1 MKKLLI
7 FAFLMAAFA
16 SCKKTP
22 EFNGEEFKMGGGL
35 FILNEGNY
43 MGGNGSLS
51 FYSYDSTKIYN
62 DLFQTVNGRPLGD
75 VPFSMVIKDDR
86 AYIVVNNSGKIE
98 VINSSTL
105 QSVTTINNLI
115 SPRNIAFINSSKA
128 YVTSLYSDSI
138 AILDTYSNSI
148 SGYINLR
155 RTSEAIVIA
164 GNKAYI
170 SNWAGGNEIMV
181 VNTLD
186 NKVVDS
192 IKVGTEPESMVLDIN
207 KNLWVLST
215 GGWSGT
221 EVAKL
226 SKINISTDKVLFSY
240 DFPGNGAYP
249 SSLTIDSYGQ
259 VLYYLDKGV
268 RQMDINLGK
277 LPAAPIIPETGATFY
292 KLGVNPSNGDI
303 FVTDA
308 VDYAQPGYVLI
319 YKNDGTFIRKEKADI
334 IPGSM
339 CFKIRL

>member
-1 MKKLLI
+1 MKNLLMFI
-7 FAFLMAAFA
+7 LLLTAIV
-16 SCKKTP
+16 SCKKSTEYNGD
-22 EFNGEEFKMGGGL
+22 EFTMGGGV
-35 FILNEGNY
+35 FIINEGNF

-51 FYSYDSTKIYN
+51 FYSYDSTKIFN
-62 DLFQTVNGRPLGD
+62 DLFQSANGRPLGD
-75 VPFSMVIKDDR
+75 VPYSMIIKEDR
-86 AYIVVNNSGKIE
+86 AYLVVNNSGKIE
-98 VINSSTL
+98 VINSTTL
-105 QSVTTINNLI
+105 QSVTTINNLV

-128 YVTSLYSDSI
+128 YVSSLYSDSVT
-138 AILDTYSNSI
+138 ILDTYNNSI

-155 RTSEAIVIA
+155 RTSEAIVVA

-192 IKVGTEPESMVLDIN
+192 IKVGIEPESMALDIN
-207 KNLWVLST
+207 KNLWVLCT

-221 EVAKL
+221 EKAKL
-226 SKINISTDKVLFSY
+226 IVISITTDKILYQF
-240 DFPGNGAYP
+240 DFPNSEAYP

-277 LPAAPIIPETGATFY
+277 LPATPLIPETGATFY
-292 KLGVNPSNGDI
+292 KLALNPSNGDI

-319 YKNDGTFIRKEKADI
+319 YKNDGAFIRKEKAGI

-339 CFKIRL
+339 CFKIRI